1 MGWRLAGAGRLRGG
15 PARTE
20 RRRLRRVELGWY
32 VEAGRRIVEFLKYT
46 LRKVGVCVSRLCV
59 ADRLEVE
66 AGAEPG
72 RDRRATRA
80 TDLRCSREK

>member
-20 RRRLRRVELGWY
+20 RRRPRRVELGWY

-46 LRKVGVCVSRLCV
+46 LRKDQSRCVSVCWT
-59 ADRLEVE
+59 
-66 AGAEPG
+66 GAE
-72 RDRRATRA
+72 TV
-80 TDLRCSREK
+80 T